1 MAMSFNKI
9 SPLIV
14 QNRLLSQARSGARAR
29 NTAIGSV
36 LNKSSNSKTGSA
48 ASDAAKTKNK
58 VLPTLE
64 SKTNY
69 TSMKKAGESI
79 KKRAEVLQKIYDRQ
93 WEEITEEE
101 RAKYKEQ
108 AEEEI
113 TKFIDDYNTLMNT
126 LTKESS
132 ATNNA
137 YFKQL
142 KNYFQS
148 AKSTLAEMGI
158 TQNSDGTLSLDKE
171 ILKTADIAV
180 GQKVFGGEDSFAG
193 KVKEG
198 AEKIAANAETNLS
211 ILNSSLYTGNYSYNR
226 SGNDIF
232 DILTGNSD
240 YNVKG

>member
-1 MAMSFNKI
+1 MSYNKI

-48 ASDAAKTKNK
+48 ASDAAKTKNKNK

-113 TKFIDDYNTLMNT
+113 TEFIDDYNTLMNT
-126 LTKESS
+126 LSKESS
-132 ATNNA
+132 AANNA

-171 ILKTADIAV
+171 TLKKADISI

-211 ILNSSLYTGNYSYNR
+211 VLNSSLYTGNYSYNR

-232 DILTGNSD
+232 DILTGNNG
-240 YNVKG
+240 YNAKG